1 MAEPAPI
8 HVLKEG
14 IIYELREL
22 PEGGYFIS
30 VAALPGCTSF
40 GETIDEALA
49 AVREAMDLWIEVARE
64 RGLDVPDEFSTLKQA
79 S

>member
-1 MAEPAPI
+1 MAEAPPI
-8 HVLKEG
+8 HVIKEG

-30 VAALPGCTSF
+30 VGALPGCTSF
-40 GETIDEALA
+40 GENIDQALS

-64 RGLDVPDEFSTLKQA
+64 RGLDVPDEFTSLKQA

>member
-1 MAEPAPI
+1 MGDSAAF
-8 HVLKEG
+8 HVIRGG

-30 VAALPGCTSF
+30 VPELPGCTSF

-49 AVREAMDLWIEVARE
+49 MIREAMEIWIDFARE
-64 RGLDVPDEFSTLKQA
+64 HGLDVPDEIVMQQA